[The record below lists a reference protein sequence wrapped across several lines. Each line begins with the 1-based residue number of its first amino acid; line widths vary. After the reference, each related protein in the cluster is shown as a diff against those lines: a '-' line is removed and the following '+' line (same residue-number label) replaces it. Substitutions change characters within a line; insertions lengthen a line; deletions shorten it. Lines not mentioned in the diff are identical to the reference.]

1 MADKKYGNA
10 GCIIEDATGEYH
22 YRMEFTYRPG
32 NPNSVVIVTLS
43 DDVNGQRLPLQFV
56 NEQMMAVC
64 QDRVRREAE
73 ATGLKAST
81 LTDLEEL
88 GFIRKELAVTAPGQ
102 ALKVTRELVRE
113 SEGILAD
120 RGRLMDSLRRVLD
133 MPNGSSV
140 DQLEAEATR
149 VRANQ
154 LTGLGDLR
162 KQLHA
167 QEIEQA
173 RQEVL
178 DAIGDVLDLPDL
190 LTLEQLL
197 KEVGDLRR
205 ERDRY
210 ENERDT
216 VLKEVFGALGLT
228 SRAYTDGS
236 IESLLVELDKMTGE
250 RDGYKHAFERAA
262 SEVEGILREASSLYD
277 RVSGLDTELERFDVE

>member
-1 MADKKYGNA
+1 M
-10 GCIIEDATGEYH
+10 H
-22 YRMEFTYRPG
+22 FT
-32 NPNSVVIVTLS
+32 VLAALVALL
-43 DDVNGQRLPLQFV
+43 LPL
-56 NEQMMAVC
+56 E
-64 QDRVRREAE
+64 
-73 ATGLKAST
+73 TASG
-81 LTDLEEL
+81 
-88 GFIRKELAVTAPGQ
+88 GFRLMPETTHLRAARSGGQ
-102 ALKVTRELVRE
+102 AGQAAAL
-113 SEGILAD
+113 
-120 RGRLMDSLRRVLD
+120 GRLREDSVQSAALGKEMKYRVLV
-133 MPNGSSV
+133 PEGSNES
-140 DQLEAEATR
+140 
-149 VRANQ
+149 
-154 LTGLGDLR
+154 LGDLR